1 MSAQHIFRKFGLT
14 IVSMIPIKSK
24 KNMKRAIFP
33 GSFDPITK
41 GHQALVERGLEL
53 FDEIIIA
60 IGTNSSKQYMFT
72 LDERIKFIKQTFG
85 DESRIKVESY
95 EGLTTEYC
103 VKKDAQF
110 MLRGLRTSPDFEFE
124 RAIAQINKEMKPNLE
139 TVFLITSAEL
149 SAISSSIVRDIIK
162 NKGDASPFL
171 PTELKL
177 N

>member
-1 MSAQHIFRKFGLT
+1 
-14 IVSMIPIKSK
+14 
-24 KNMKRAIFP
+24 MKRAIFP

-41 GHQALVERGLEL
+41 GHQALVQRGLEL

-60 IGTNSSKQYMFT
+60 IGSNANKKYMYS
-72 LDERIKFIKQTFG
+72 LEERIKFIEQTFEG
-85 DESRIKVESY
+85 EPGVKVESY
-95 EGLTTEYC
+95 EGLTTDYC
-103 VKKDAQF
+103 ERKEAKF

-162 NKGDASPFL
+162 NNGDASPFL
-171 PTELKL
+171 PSELKL

>member
-1 MSAQHIFRKFGLT
+1 
-14 IVSMIPIKSK
+14 
-24 KNMKRAIFP
+24 MKRAIFP

-41 GHQALVERGLEL
+41 GHQALVQRGLEL

-60 IGTNSSKQYMFT
+60 IGSNANKKYMYS
-72 LDERIKFIKQTFG
+72 LEERIKFIEQTFEG
-85 DESRIKVESY
+85 EPGVKVESY
-95 EGLTTEYC
+95 EGLTTDYC
-103 VKKDAQF
+103 ERKEAKF

-162 NKGDASPFL
+162 NNGDASPFL
-171 PTELKL
+171 PSEIKL
-177 N
+177 I